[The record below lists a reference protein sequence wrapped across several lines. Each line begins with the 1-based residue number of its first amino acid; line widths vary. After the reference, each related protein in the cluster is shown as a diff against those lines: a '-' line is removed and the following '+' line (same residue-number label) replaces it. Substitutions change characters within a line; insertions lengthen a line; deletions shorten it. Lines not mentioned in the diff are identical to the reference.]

1 MEKLRLGILG
11 TGKRG
16 KSVTLECLVPREN
29 VEITALCDVYE
40 DKMQAV
46 ADEIVKAGKKAPKL
60 YSNYKDVIAAE
71 DVDAV
76 VVTASWDL
84 HVPMACDAM
93 EAGKPVALE
102 VSGAYSID
110 DCWQLVRTYE
120 RTGTKIMFME
130 NACYS
135 KRALAVLNM
144 VREGLFGEVVHCAG
158 GYRHDLRG
166 EVTTGKERRHYR
178 LRNYL
183 NRNGEN
189 YPTHELGP
197 IAKVLN
203 INYGNRMISLTS
215 TASKSRGMHEN
226 VRSRDN
232 RDKSLLD
239 IEFMQGDI
247 ITTVIKCAR
256 GETITLTLDTC
267 LPRYFHGAFDIDVH
281 GTKGLYEGATR
292 SVYIDLDEEC
302 EKNHDDW
309 QPCWGNMDTKY
320 YDKYEHNV
328 WKHLKNEATRGDHDG
343 LDWITYGAFVDAVVN
358 DYDPPMDVYDAA
370 AWMAITTLSE
380 DSIACGSMPVPVPD
394 FTNGKWLEREKRNV
408 SPIYGI

>member
-1 MEKLRLGILG
+1 MKKLRLGILG

-40 DKMQAV
+40 DKMQDL

-60 YSNYKDVIAAE
+60 YSDYKDVIAAE

-76 VVTASWDL
+76 VVSAAWEL
-84 HVPMACDAM
+84 HIPMACDAM

-102 VSGAYSID
+102 VSGAYSIE
-110 DCWQLVRTYE
+110 DCWKLVRTYE
-120 RTGTKIMFME
+120 KTKTKVMFME
-130 NACYS
+130 NACYT
-135 KRALAVLNM
+135 KRGLAVLNM
-144 VREGLFGEVVHCAG
+144 VRDGLFGEIVHCSG

-166 EVTTGKERRHYR
+166 EVSTGKERRHYR

-203 INYGNRMISLTS
+203 INDGNLMLSLTS
-215 TASKSRGMHEN
+215 TASKSRGIHEF
-226 VRSRDN
+226 VRTRDFT
-232 RDKSLLD
+232 DKSLL
-239 IEFMQGDI
+239 EKTFAQGDMV
-247 ITTVIKCAR
+247 TTVIKCAH

-267 LPRYFHGAFDIDVH
+267 LPRYFHGAADIDVH

-292 SVYIDLDEEC
+292 SIYLDLDEEC
-302 EKNHDDW
+302 DKHHDNW
-309 QPCWGNMDTKY
+309 QPCWGNIEKY

-328 WKHLKNEATRGDHDG
+328 WKKFKEEATRGDHDG
-343 LDWITYGAFVDAVVN
+343 VDWITYGAFVDAVVN
-358 DYDPPMDVYDAA
+358 DYDPPMDVYDGAT
-370 AWMAITTLSE
+370 WMAVTVLSE
-380 DSIACGSMPVPVPD
+380 QSIACGSMPVMIPD
-394 FTNGKWLEREKRNV
+394 FTNGKWLEREKRNF
-408 SPIYGI
+408 SPDYEI